1 MAIVGPE
8 GAPRMVARNLDSGRV
23 VATRVRVATTRI
35 ERAVGLLGRRDLP
48 RGEAMWFSPS
58 RGVHTCGMRFAID
71 LVGLDAAGTV
81 VDRVVGMKPWR
92 LRLPRRR
99 VVGVLELP
107 AGSLDCSDTQLG
119 HCLRFQTAEIQDR
132 ETPTRGR

>member
-1 MAIVGPE
+1 MVA
-8 GAPRMVARNLDSGRV
+8 GASPVLAARNLDSGRV
-23 VATRVRVATTRI
+23 VATRVSVSTTRI
-35 ERAVGLLGRRDLP
+35 ERAVGLLGRRDLQL
-48 RGEAMWFSPS
+48 GEAMWFSPS

-71 LVGLDAAGTV
+71 LVGLDAAGRV

-107 AGSLDCSDTQLG
+107 EGSLDRSDTQLG
-119 HCLRFQTAEIQDR
+119 HRLSFQTVEAQDR
-132 ETPTRGR
+132 ETPTRGA